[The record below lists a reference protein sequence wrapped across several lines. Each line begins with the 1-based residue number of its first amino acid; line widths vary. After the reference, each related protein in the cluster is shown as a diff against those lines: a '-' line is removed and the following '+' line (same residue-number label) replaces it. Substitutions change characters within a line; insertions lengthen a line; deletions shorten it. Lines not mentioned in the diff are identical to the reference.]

1 MTTMNEMV
9 AEYNKLTG
17 KNIKKFETKAIAIKR
32 LEEARKIQ
40 KQEDAV
46 ADHLSKNIDSLVE
59 RALKNR
65 VTPEQDRAKTSQVPH
80 VKKEIVYSPKQLEVE
95 LGKGQLAIRKKLR
108 KLFPD
113 KAKQGAWRITIEMLN
128 ELRKVM

>member
-1 MTTMNEMV
+1 MTMNEMV

-17 KNIKKFETKAIAIKR
+17 KNIKKFETKAIAEKR

-40 KQEDAV
+40 KQEDAL
-46 ADHLSKNIDSLVE
+46 ANHLSKNIDSLVE

-65 VTPEQDRAKTSQVPH
+65 VTPEQAKTSQVPH
-80 VKKEIVYSPKQLEVE
+80 VKRDIVYSPKQLEVE
-95 LGKGQLAIRKKLR
+95 LGKDQLAIRKKLR

-113 KAKQGAWRITIEMLN
+113 KAKQGAWRITIEMLDQ
-128 ELRKVM
+128 LRKVM